1 MKTLLYSGVLY
12 LAGVAVILLLQP
24 ELMFTKEGTWKEF
37 GIGRDSH
44 KYTWMPFWLFTVM
57 WAILSYLIVS
67 TLSGSSEHSTPPV
80 SIPNMSISDS
90 LTTQKSV
97 RSTAPI
103 NLQPGYYILDVEE
116 SAKKGFP
123 KYIFLGPEA
132 PNIIYNNGASE

>member
-1 MKTLLYSGVLY
+1 MKPLLYSGVLY
-12 LAGVAVILLLQP
+12 LAGVAIILLLQP

-37 GIGRDSH
+37 GIGRDKH
-44 KYTWMPFWLFTVM
+44 KYTWMPFWLFTII
-57 WAILSYLIVS
+57 WAILSYLIVIS
-67 TLSGSSEHSTPPV
+67 LTDYSDTSS
-80 SIPNMSISDS
+80 SIASVPNMSISDS

-103 NLQPGYYILDVEE
+103 NLQSGYYILDVEE

-132 PNIIYNNGASE
+132 PNIIYNNGVTE

>member
-24 ELMFTKEGTWKEF
+24 ELMFTKEGAWKEF
-37 GIGRDSH
+37 GIGRDRY
-44 KYTWMPFWLFTVM
+44 KYTWMPFWLFTIM
-57 WAILSYLIVS
+57 WAILSYIIVIS
-67 TLSGSSEHSTPPV
+67 FTNTSITTPSV
-80 SIPNMSISDS
+80 SVPNMSVSES
-90 LTTQKSV
+90 LTTQRSV

>member
-1 MKTLLYSGVLY
+1 MKPLLYSGVLY
-12 LAGVAVILLLQP
+12 LAGVAIILLLQP

-37 GIGRDSH
+37 GIGRDKH
-44 KYTWMPFWLFTVM
+44 RYTWMPFWLFTII
-57 WAILSYLIVS
+57 WAILSYLIVIS
-67 TLSGSSEHSTPPV
+67 LTDYSDTSS
-80 SIPNMSISDS
+80 SIASVPNMSISDS

-103 NLQPGYYILDVEE
+103 NLQSGYYIFDAEE

-132 PNIIYNNGASE
+132 PNIIYNNGVTE

>member
-1 MKTLLYSGVLY
+1 M
-12 LAGVAVILLLQP
+12 AGVAVILLLQP

-37 GIGRDSH
+37 GIGRDRY
-44 KYTWMPFWLFTVM
+44 KYTWMPFWLFTIM
-57 WAILSYLIVS
+57 WAILSYIIVIS
-67 TLSGSSEHSTPPV
+67 FTNTSITTPSV
-80 SIPNMSISDS
+80 SVPNMSVSES
-90 LTTQKSV
+90 LTTQRSV